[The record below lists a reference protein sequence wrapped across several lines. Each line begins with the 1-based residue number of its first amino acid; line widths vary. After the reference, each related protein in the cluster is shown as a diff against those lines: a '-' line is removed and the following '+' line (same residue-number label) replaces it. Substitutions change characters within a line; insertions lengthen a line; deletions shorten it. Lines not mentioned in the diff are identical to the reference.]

1 VAVHHPVKLLYWV
14 GSSLRDLRGFPRLV
28 RRVMGQALDD
38 AQHGEKHPGARPLKG
53 FGGAGVLEVIEDDD
67 GDTYRTV
74 YTVKLASAVY
84 VLHAFQKKSKRGR
97 ATPKKEID
105 LIKRRLREAQLH
117 HRDRSK
123 RVKK

>member
-1 VAVHHPVKLLYWV
+1 
-14 GSSLRDLRGFPRLV
+14 
-28 RRVMGQALDD
+28 MGQALDD
-38 AQHGEKHPGARPLKG
+38 AQNGEKHPGARPLKG

-74 YTVKLASAVY
+74 YAVKLASAVY

-97 ATPKKEID
+97 ATPKKEIE
-105 LIKRRLREAQLH
+105 LVKRRLREAQLH
-117 HRDRSK
+117 HRNRPE